1 MQPNEQTVAAMR
13 DASRMNVQTQG
24 NKPFG
29 PLGILSIKDDN
40 VEGKNTAELAAAG
53 AASSNTAKQGA
64 YAVGGAAAQ
73 PNQPQNQGP
82 SRTGI
87 QQGQTTAT
95 GLIAGAMQA
104 GRRF

>member
-1 MQPNEQTVAAMR
+1 MQPNEQTVTAMR
-13 DASRMNVQTQG
+13 DASRANVQTQG

-29 PLGILSIKDDN
+29 PLGIQSIRDDN
-40 VEGKNTAELAAAG
+40 VEARNAQELANANASAG
-53 AASSNTAKQGA
+53 NAAKQGA
-64 YAVGGAAAQ
+64 YAAGGAAAQ
-73 PNQPQNQGP
+73 PQQQNQGP

-104 GRRF
+104 RRI